1 MPLIYVFAASKTE
14 ARLALALAALSRA
27 RGTINQSENRCAVMI
42 TGMGRRNAAAKASA
56 VMRSLSPCSGG
67 NAPAS
72 QKPDAVIVIG
82 VCGGLTEAVPRGRVV
97 VYGECLSTGDQQ
109 PPLPCAP
116 TVTKAILETLHQHG
130 IACDQVTGITSA
142 RIATT
147 KQDRLS
153 LAETGAEAVDMES
166 YDILSV
172 AASAGVPAAVL
183 RVASDS
189 VDTTMPDFNRALSAE
204 GEIRNLKA
212 LAVALRSPLRT
223 LRLVAA
229 SRRAMEQLSPAV
241 KLVLQSRLFSD
252 VET

>member
-14 ARLALALAALSRA
+14 ARPALALAAPNRA
-27 RGTINQSENRCAVMI
+27 RGTIDQSENRCTVMI

-56 VMRSLSPCSGG
+56 VLKMLSPHLEGH
-67 NAPAS
+67 APAL
-72 QKPDAVIVIG
+72 QNPDAVLVIG

-97 VYGECLSTGDQQ
+97 VYGECLSAGDQR

-116 TVTKAILETLHQHG
+116 TVTKAILEALHQHG

-142 RIATT
+142 RIVTT
-147 KQDRLS
+147 RQDRLS
-153 LAETGAEAVDMES
+153 LAETGAAAVDMES

-189 VDTTMPDFNRALSAE
+189 VDTTMPDFNRALSVK

-212 LAVALRSPLRT
+212 LAIALRSPLRT

-229 SRRAMEQLSPAV
+229 SRHAMEQLGPAV
-241 KLVLQSRLFSD
+241 KLILQSRCFSNI
-252 VET
+252 ET